1 MKIRVSIG
9 NLAPQFTVEG
19 RQESLFFGILN
30 RKAFEKGRYQINPV
44 GGAAIMTDEGKKFL
58 ESSYSAKFQEGFDAR
73 FVVDRKHVDNILP
86 LFEARNTSI
95 YEIDPR
101 RELEEELSTKE
112 LPIQNE
118 PVFTPKQVRGIRI
131 EFVKSMRQMPGNGST
146 SARETEQMPTVRLFN
161 MFRLVL
167 PAPPALH
174 FPKLMMS
181 PVVRIVPNHQIRK
194 ICAGEEQ
201 KTEDGWQIGDNFI
214 W

>member
-9 NLAPQFTVEG
+9 NLAPQFTVAG

-30 RKAFEKGRYQINPV
+30 RKAFEKGRHQINPV
-44 GGAAIMTDEGKKFL
+44 GGAAQMTPAGKEFL
-58 ESSYSAKFQEGFDAR
+58 ESSYGAEFQEGLDAR
-73 FVVDRKHVDNILP
+73 FVIERKHIDNILL
-86 LFEARNTSI
+86 LFEVRNPSI

-101 RELEEELSTKE
+101 REIEEELSTEE

-118 PVFTPKQVRGIRI
+118 PVFTPKQVGDIQI
-131 EFVKSMRQMPGNGST
+131 EFIKSLRQMPGNGST

-174 FPKLMMS
+174 FTKLMMS